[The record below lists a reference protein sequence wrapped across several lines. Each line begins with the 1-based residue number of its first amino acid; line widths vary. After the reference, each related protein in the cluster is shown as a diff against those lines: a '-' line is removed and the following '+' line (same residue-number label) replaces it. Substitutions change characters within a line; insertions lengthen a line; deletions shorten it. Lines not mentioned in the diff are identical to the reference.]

1 MKPTAK
7 LFSVLFPAVA
17 IWLPA
22 RGGSPSSTQGS
33 TLPPDSV
40 LVRSLT
46 FRSIGPAVMS
56 GRIVEIAVADGYRG
70 TRGQVLGTVMY
81 IAAATGG
88 VWKTTNAGVNWTPVF
103 DSVRTG
109 SIGAV
114 AVAPSNPDI
123 VWVGTGEANN
133 MRSSSWGT
141 GVYKS
146 TDGGR
151 TWSGPMLSKSQ
162 HIARIVV
169 DPRDPNI
176 VYVAAMGPLWAPGG
190 ERGLFKTTDGG
201 RTWTNTKYISQYT
214 GFTDVAMDPSNPDVL
229 YAAALMRERR
239 EYGFLPAGP
248 ESGIYKTTDG
258 GRTWTQLT
266 QGLPSG
272 ELGRIGLSVCRSRPS
287 TVYAIIHARGNTGGL
302 YRSDDAGATWRQMNP
317 NNSTAWYYG
326 QVRCD
331 PTDHEHVYRLGPT
344 SQESY
349 DGGRTV
355 QTFPPQ
361 GTNVHA
367 DHHALWINPE
377 APEHLVLGTDGGLY
391 ISWDRGR
398 TWDHVQNL
406 PVSQFYAI
414 SVDDGDP
421 YYVYGGLQDNQS
433 WGGPSRTRFTFG
445 PTNADWFRMAGGDG
459 FYSVTDPSDRNI
471 VYTES
476 QNGGLIRYDA
486 RLGQTKN
493 IRPVPKPGEQ
503 HRYNWSAPIL
513 PSRHTPGT
521 IYFAANYLFRSPDR
535 GDTWETI
542 SPDLTR
548 NIDRNTLP
556 LRGSVPDSNALGRN
570 EGTAEFSNITSIDES
585 PLRAGLL
592 VVGTNDGLVQVSRD
606 GGKNWFKS
614 DRFPTVP
621 ETTYVSRVIF
631 SRFAEGT
638 IYATMDGHRS
648 NDFKPY
654 VLKSTDYG
662 RSWTPITGDLP
673 DGHSVHVIREH
684 HRQPN
689 LLFVGTE
696 FGVFFTIDGGKHW
709 TQLKSGIPGVPV
721 HDLAIQTRENDLV
734 VGTHGRGIFILDDLA
749 PLEHLAEAKSA
760 KVAYLFPIKDALLY
774 QPNGSRASGMGTR
787 GFVGQNPPPGP
798 QIAYLLQPLPTG
810 ARPRLEIVDASGTVV
825 RELRVERVPGLYRT
839 VWDMRVGPPFTGPVD
854 TTGRAGGAGG
864 RGGGFAG
871 GRGGLASETSFPA
884 LPGRYEARLTITAP
898 GAPPTVLSRAF
909 LLRKDPMV
917 VLSDAE
923 LRQLHEAR
931 LAIARIQRQL
941 REVQAR
947 FDSAQQRLAAL
958 RRGADSAASDQ
969 HRQEITS
976 LERELSQLAARLG
989 LPQGRGGGAGG
1000 AGGGRGGIGAGRGGG
1015 GDDDQNPQTP
1025 QSQQQSIM
1033 ARLGTTSEL
1042 LNVTFK
1048 PSPTQ
1053 QKTLRELPGE
1063 LDREAQRLRELLEQR
1078 LPALE
1083 RTLRQ
1088 PSR

>member
-7 LFSVLFPAVA
+7 LLSVLFSAVA

-22 RGGSPSSTQGS
+22 QGGSPSSTQGS

-70 TRGQVLGTVMY
+70 TRGHVLGTVMY

-151 TWSGPMLSKSQ
+151 TWSGPMLPKSQ

-493 IRPVPKPGEQ
+493 IRPVPKQGEQ

-556 LRGSVPDSNALGRN
+556 LRGSIPDSNALGRN

-696 FGVFFTIDGGKHW
+696 FGVFFTIDGGQHW

-749 PLEHLAEAKSA
+749 PLEHLAEAKRA

-787 GFVGQNPPPGP
+787 GFVGQNPSPGP

-825 RELRVERVPGLYRT
+825 RELRVERAPGLYRT

-854 TTGRAGGAGG
+854 TTGRAGGAAG

-871 GRGGLASETSFPA
+871 GRGGLASETTFPA
-884 LPGRYEARLTITAP
+884 LPGRYEARLTISTP

-909 LLRKDPMV
+909 LLRKDPMI

-958 RRGADSAASDQ
+958 RRGADSAGSDQ
-969 HRQEITS
+969 HRQEVTS

-1000 AGGGRGGIGAGRGGG
+1000 AAGGRGGVGAGRGGG
-1015 GDDDQNPQTP
+1015 GDDDQNPQAP
-1025 QSQQQSIM
+1025 QSQQQSIV